1 MANFIYTKAKN
12 ALLKG
17 DLDLE
22 NSVKVLLVNTSI
34 YTANQSSDEFVSDIP
49 SNAVVYTSSLLSNKS
64 ITAGT
69 FDADDLL
76 LDNYDGTAFQAVI
89 LYQLGSNNASSRLIS
104 YIDDSEGLPFPGTND
119 PLLLTLQWDNTNTKI
134 ISL

>member
-1 MANFIYTKAKN
+1 MSNFIYSKAKES
-12 ALLKG
+12 LLKG
-17 DLDLE
+17 EINLND
-22 NSVKVLLVNTSI
+22 SIKVLLINTSL

-76 LDNYDGTAFQAVI
+76 LDNYDGTAFQAVV
-89 LYQLGSNNASSRLIS
+89 LYQLGGNNASSRLIS
-104 YIDDSEGLPFPGTND
+104 YIDDSEGLPFPGTDD

>member
-22 NSVKVLLVNTSI
+22 NSIKVLLVNTSI

-49 SNAVVYTSSLLSNKS
+49 SNAVVYTSSPLSNKS
-64 ITAGT
+64 INAGT

-76 LDNYDGTAFQAVI
+76 LDNYDGTAFQALV

-104 YIDDSEGLPFPGTND
+104 YIDDSEGLPFPGTDD

>member
-1 MANFIYTKAKN
+1 MSNFIYSKAKES
-12 ALLKG
+12 LLKG
-17 DLDLE
+17 EINLND
-22 NSVKVLLVNTSI
+22 SIKVLLINTSL

-64 ITAGT
+64 INAGT

-76 LDNYDGTAFQAVI
+76 LDNYDGTAFQAVV
-89 LYQLGSNNASSRLIS
+89 LYQLGSNNASSRLIF
-104 YIDDSEGLPFPGTND
+104 YIDDSEGLPFPGTDD